1 MKSYLIIEDE
11 SAAARR
17 LERMVSEM
25 EPNLNLCGSCESIE
39 SAVGYLNENSAPDL
53 IFMDIQLADGNSF
66 RIFEKVEIKS
76 PVIFTTAYDEYA
88 LKAFKVNSVDYLL
101 KPVNAAELRQAL
113 DKWQQQ
119 SGKNDDNLREILS
132 GILEKKPYKQRFLV
146 VKGDRLIPVSAN
158 QIVAWSAEEK
168 QVFMHTSENQSH
180 VTRDSLD
187 ELSRQLNP
195 EQFFRAGRAWLVNRD
210 FIEQADIYFN
220 GKIRISLKG
229 YSEKE
234 ILVSR
239 DRAQD
244 FKSWWAG

>member
-1 MKSYLIIEDE
+1 MKTYLIIEDE

-17 LERMVSEM
+17 LERMVSEL
-25 EPNLNLCGSCESIE
+25 EPDLKLAGSCESIE
-39 SAVGYLNENSAPDL
+39 GAVEFLSQNPDLDL

-66 RIFEKVEIKS
+66 RIFEKVKINS

-101 KPVNAAELRQAL
+101 KPVNAEELRQAL
-113 DKWQQQ
+113 DKWKQQN
-119 SGKNDDNLREILS
+119 GKSDDNLREILS
-132 GILEKKPYKQRFLV
+132 GILEKKSYKQRFLV
-146 VKGDRLIPVSAN
+146 VKGDRLIPVSVN
-158 QIVAWSAEEK
+158 QIVAWSAEDKQVLMLTSEK
-168 QVFMHTSENQSH
+168 QSH
-180 VTRDSLD
+180 STRESLD

-195 EQFFRAGRAWLVNRD
+195 EQFFRAGRAWLVNHD
-210 FIEQADIYFN
+210 YIEQADIYFN

-229 YSEKE
+229 YPEKE

-244 FKSWWAG
+244 FKFWWAG